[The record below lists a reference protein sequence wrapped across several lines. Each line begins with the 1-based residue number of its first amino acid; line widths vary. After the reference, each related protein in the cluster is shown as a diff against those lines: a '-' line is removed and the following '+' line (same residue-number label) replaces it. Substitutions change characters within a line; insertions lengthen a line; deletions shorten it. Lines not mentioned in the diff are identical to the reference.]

1 MRIPCRFLAVVRT
14 LRRGLRAL
22 ASPITRRL
30 HAIRRRTTNLVV
42 KCGVCNR
49 PVMWEEEW
57 YRDPVTD
64 IFYCQRCRPEWSKRS
79 ELIFRPKIEVQID
92 AARAIAKLQRI
103 SAKLG
108 SLRLGAW
115 LN

>member
-22 ASPITRRL
+22 ASPIVRRL

-57 YRDPVTD
+57 YRDPLTD
-64 IFYCQRCRPEWSKRS
+64 IFYCQRCRPEWSRHLPSSQRQRS
-79 ELIFRPKIEVQID
+79 QRPGRVRRALATPPVG
-92 AARAIAKLQRI
+92 AA
-103 SAKLG
+103 
-108 SLRLGAW
+108 